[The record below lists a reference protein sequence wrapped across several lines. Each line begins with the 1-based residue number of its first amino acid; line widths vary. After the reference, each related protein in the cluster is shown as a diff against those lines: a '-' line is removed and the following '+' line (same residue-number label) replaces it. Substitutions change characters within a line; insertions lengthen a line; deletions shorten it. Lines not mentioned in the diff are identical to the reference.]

1 MVAMTM
7 VMTNAGGL
15 LDSAGPLIT
24 PDMTSPPPRRPSIR
38 QRMRAAWEA
47 RVTAR
52 VREAWQ
58 DPSKKPKMVR
68 RLRIASVVL
77 GVAVVVGGYFALRP
91 RPQPDYLDAG
101 MDDILDYTL
110 LTEEFNKLPVKER
123 LALIS
128 QLVMRLKGM
137 DSGDSAMMA
146 AFAAGIAGSARDQ
159 LMSNV
164 SHLAIDIWD
173 EYAVQYDDVP
183 AEARE
188 KFLEDAFLDF
198 TKSME
203 SVAGVT
209 REGERRAAARACTP
223 RCTARFERGARRS
236 RPVGRAAWPDVHV
249 HAGRRGFARIA
260 PPACTCTGPDAGHGT
275 SLPRGRRQIRREVI
289 PPVLRRDPDLLP

>member
-1 MVAMTM
+1 MTAMTM
-7 VMTNAGGL
+7 VMTNSGGL

-38 QRMRAAWEA
+38 QRMRSAWEA
-47 RVTAR
+47 KVAGR
-52 VREAWQ
+52 VREAWN

-77 GVAVVVGGYFALRP
+77 GVAVVVGGYFAFRP
-91 RPQPDYLDAG
+91 KPQPDYLDAG

-110 LTEEFNKLPVKER
+110 LTDEFNKLPVKER

-128 QLVMRLKGM
+128 QLVTRLKGM

-173 EYAVQYDDVP
+173 EYAVKYDDVP
-183 AEARE
+183 AEDRE
-188 KFLEDAFLDF
+188 KFLEEAFLDF

-203 SVAGVT
+203 SVAGMT
-209 REGERRAAARACTP
+209 REVSDEQRLDRARRDAQRDSNAVREGRGPSGEQLGRMFTFMRDGVGSHASPHQRARAQVLM
-223 RCTARFERGARRS
+223 RDMARHFREGGGKS
-236 RPVGRAAWPDVHV
+236 GGGR
-249 HAGRRGFARIA
+249 
-260 PPACTCTGPDAGHGT
+260 
-275 SLPRGRRQIRREVI
+275 
-289 PPVLRRDPDLLP
+289 

>member
-1 MVAMTM
+1 MTM
-7 VMTNAGGL
+7 VMTNSGGL

-38 QRMRAAWEA
+38 QRMRAAWEVKVA
-47 RVTAR
+47 GR

-77 GVAVVVGGYFALRP
+77 GVAVVVGGYFAFRP
-91 RPQPDYLDAG
+91 KPQPDYLDAG

-128 QLVMRLKGM
+128 QLVTRLKGM

-173 EYAVQYDDVP
+173 EYALKYDDVP
-183 AEARE
+183 LEERE
-188 KFLEDAFLDF
+188 KFIEEAFLDF

-209 REGERRAAARACTP
+209 RDVSDEQRLDRARRDAQRDSNAVREGRGPSGEQLGRMFTFMRDGVGSHASPHQRARAQVLM
-223 RCTARFERGARRS
+223 RDMARHFREGGS
-236 RPVGRAAWPDVHV
+236 KSGGGR
-249 HAGRRGFARIA
+249 
-260 PPACTCTGPDAGHGT
+260 
-275 SLPRGRRQIRREVI
+275 
-289 PPVLRRDPDLLP
+289 